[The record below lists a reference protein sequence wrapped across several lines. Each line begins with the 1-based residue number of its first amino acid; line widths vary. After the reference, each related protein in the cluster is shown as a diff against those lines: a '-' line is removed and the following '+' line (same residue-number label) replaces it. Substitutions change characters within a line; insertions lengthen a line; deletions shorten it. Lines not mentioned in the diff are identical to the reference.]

1 MNCDEFRAQYLAGED
16 DEATGAHLAGCAA
29 CRSRQADLEAGRRA
43 LSDPAIW
50 EEPPPELENQVVAL
64 ITGSHNRITAG
75 VGRPERWIRPLAA
88 AAAVLVVVGLYGV
101 LRPPSPDWEV
111 VMPGTSLAPVATS
124 TVAGWNTQSGTRMV
138 LAVDDLDPAPPGY
151 VYEFWLSQGPL
162 HISAGTF
169 TAGGEIELW
178 TGVTRADFPR
188 LWVTLEPLDDD
199 QSPSG
204 YTVLDT
210 EV

>member
-1 MNCDEFRAQYLAGED
+1 MNCDEVRAHYLAGED
-16 DEATGAHLAGCAA
+16 ERTGTHLAGCAA
-29 CRSRQADLEAGRRA
+29 CRSHRADLEAGRRA
-43 LSDPAIW
+43 LTDPAIW

-64 ITGSHNRITAG
+64 IASRRNRNTAG
-75 VGRPERWIRPLAA
+75 AGWLGRWIRPLAA
-88 AAAVLVVVGLYGV
+88 AAAALVVVGLYGV

-111 VMPGTSLAPVATS
+111 VMPGTSLAPLATS
-124 TVAGWNTQSGTRMV
+124 TVTGWNTQSGTRMV
-138 LAVDDLDPAPPGY
+138 LAVNGLDAAPPGY

-169 TAGGEIELW
+169 TADGDIELW
-178 TGVTRADFPR
+178 TGVTRANFPR

-204 YTVLDT
+204 HTVLDT
-210 EV
+210 EA